1 MNPIVIAEAL
11 NKTVKI
17 RAVKT
22 TELVETARLKH
33 DLYPTS
39 AAALGRVMTVG
50 SIMASE
56 WKDPEAKTIIEINGG
71 GPCGSIIVHAKG
83 NGELKGL
90 IGDPHIYLFNE
101 QTGKLDVGKAV
112 GTNGYLKVM
121 KDLGLKEPF
130 SGIVNLQSG
139 EIGDDFSYYFAISE
153 QTPSVVS
160 VGVLVN
166 TDYSIKAAGGLIIQL
181 LPDAPEETI
190 EYVENLVKTMKPMST
205 YIDEGLTPEEII
217 KTLFED
223 ANILEYK
230 EVYWHC
236 DCSKEHF
243 KDALALIDR
252 KDLVSLIEEDHKAEI
267 TCQYCNKTYHFEE
280 AELKEI
286 LEKKD
291 AVENRE
297 HLNS

>member
-22 TELVETARLKH
+22 TDLIETARLKH
-33 DLYPTS
+33 DLFPTS
-39 AAALGRVMTVG
+39 AAALGRVMSVA

-56 WKDPEAKTIIEINGG
+56 WKDENAKTIIEMNGG

-83 NGELKGL
+83 NGEIKGL

-101 QTGKLDVGKAV
+101 ETGKLDVGKAV
-112 GTNGYLKVM
+112 GRNGYLKVM

-130 SGIVNLQSG
+130 SGIVDIQSG

-153 QTPSVVS
+153 QTPSIVS

-166 TDYSIKAAGGLIIQL
+166 PDYSIQAAGGLIIQL

-190 EYVENLVKTMKPMST
+190 KYLEDLLKTMKPMST
-205 YIDEGLTPEEII
+205 YINEGKTPEEII
-217 KTLFED
+217 RLLFED
-223 ANILEYK
+223 ANILDHK

-252 KDLVSLIEEDHKAEI
+252 KDILSLIEEDHEAEI
-267 TCQYCNKTYHFEE
+267 TCQYCNETYHFDEDD
-280 AELKEI
+280 LKEV

-291 AVENRE
+291 AVENR
-297 HLNS
+297 

>member
-22 TELVETARLKH
+22 TELVETARVKH
-33 DLYPTS
+33 DLFPTS
-39 AAALGRVMTVG
+39 AAALGRVMSVAA
-50 SIMASE
+50 IMASE
-56 WKDPEAKTIIEINGG
+56 WKDAHAKTIIEMNGG

-83 NGELKGL
+83 NGEIKGL
-90 IGDPHIYLFNE
+90 IGDPHVYLFNE
-101 QTGKLDVGKAV
+101 TTGKLDVGKAV
-112 GTNGYLKVM
+112 GNNGYLKVM

-130 SGIVNLQSG
+130 SGIVDIQSG

-166 TDYSIKAAGGLIIQL
+166 PDYSILAAGGLIIQL
-181 LPDAPEETI
+181 LPDAPEDSI
-190 EYVENLVKTMKPMST
+190 AYVENLVKTMKPMST
-205 YIDEGLTPEEII
+205 YINEGKTPDEII
-217 KTLFED
+217 QLLFPD
-223 ANILEYK
+223 ANILDQK

-252 KDLVSLIEEDHKAEI
+252 NDIISLMEEDHEAEI
-267 TCQYCNKTYHFEE
+267 TCQYCNERYHFDENDLIE
-280 AELKEI
+280 V
-286 LEKKD
+286 LEKKN
-291 AVENRE
+291 AMESRKR
-297 HLNS
+297 